1 MHFKSIIFFFYY
13 FRYTFRKIG
22 SDPSV
27 KNVTFF
33 FNEGFPKVHWLNI
46 PVICACIMFIETK
59 ISWYNLIIWFKTLPS
74 WLMSGWC
81 YWWSFQRHPYSA
93 SWWIYTW
100 WCRCRSW
107 GSRRW
112 RGRDGIAPQPHPAKA
127 ARADPPGKSEYFVE
141 RNSWLEKNVLKTLE
155 PHNICLALLHLLQGP
170 GAVYMLCNASN
181 KMNHTIFHLSL
192 WQNNLIR
199 GQVRF

>member
-1 MHFKSIIFFFYY
+1 M
-13 FRYTFRKIG
+13 
-22 SDPSV
+22 
-27 KNVTFF
+27 
-33 FNEGFPKVHWLNI
+33 
-46 PVICACIMFIETK
+46 CMFIETK
-59 ISWYNLIIWFKTLPS
+59 ISWYNLIIWFKTLSS

-93 SWWIYTW
+93 SWWICTW

-112 RGRDGIAPQPHPAKA
+112 RGLGGIAPQPHPATA

-141 RNSWLEKNVLKTLE
+141 RNSWLEKMFWK
-155 PHNICLALLHLLQGP
+155 HLSHITNAWHCSISYKGH
-170 GAVYMLCNASN
+170 GAAYMLCNASSKVN
-181 KMNHTIFHLSL
+181 LTIFHLSL